1 MAFRT
6 ILAIDSLDGHAIL
19 AILTLDGDAVLAVDA
34 DTSFTI
40 LATDADAASSTRL
53 TIFSILAVY
62 SNLLGRHILIHED
75 RDVAI
80 FIDLRSQ
87 IISRVFMAPFLLSAL
102 NLHRATQLS
111 RVFGTRVSSEFQ
123 ALACQICSG
132 VFCNRLYIADVGCI
146 RLACFCDVTSSIF
159 FNATAYMGDLATV
172 DIDTAIIAK
181 INLGTGRYILAL
193 DLGGLLVTDGRDALQ
208 VFCQLDF
215 QLAIRRA
222 VDADVAFCQVA
233 LRTADDIESVVELLV
248 NDSRIIT
255 LELQTVFHGGNLVF
269 TGLVRI
275 DNTGQARSIHTIFTV
290 NTICSIIAV
299 LDGDIDRSTILAV
312 RPGRA
317 CQADMADTIF
327 TGNGDSIFAILAG
340 DTDFAV
346 STICTFRAG
355 NGDTIFARFTIFTIQ
370 ATDGD
375 TVGAVQANMA
385 IPAVDADLAIFTVF
399 ARLADTD
406 VLGQL
411 QIIRNLAIFIRGF
424 MEQDVLASIDVF
436 FRLFILTFTSW
447 RIAFY
452 SQCCMRSAG
461 FISFCT
467 IGFDLCIK
475 STQVLASRIV
485 CRDIIQCLASFCNRR
500 IIVVQRL
507 ARYQLVGSRSIR
519 SSSGRACSEWIC
531 TKSLTPGIFVLFLL
545 LWRCICFCNGFSI
558 IADGVGLQISAN
570 VGCIRFGIRF
580 QLFHDHCIMGINA
593 VSSFDETIIVG
604 RLIYCIFCSNRI
616 LSVIVPRP
624 ICID

>member
-1 MAFRT
+1 MRSAGIFSFCIDVIIDLLQITKVSCILQSIAGCCSNRSIFTFCILST
-6 ILAIDSLDGHAIL
+6 IES
-19 AILTLDGDAVLAVDA
+19 TLDVRDLV
-34 DTSFTI
+34 T
-40 LATDADAASSTRL
+40 TDIDITASDSSRA
-53 TIFSILAVY
+53 ISAKG
-62 SNLLGRHILIHED
+62 NLSAGGHVF
-75 RDVAI
+75 VAI
-80 FIDLRSQ
+80 F
-87 IISRVFMAPFLLSAL
+87 SRCL
-102 NLHRATQLS
+102 
-111 RVFGTRVSSEFQ
+111 
-123 ALACQICSG
+123 
-132 VFCNRLYIADVGCI
+132 IA
-146 RLACFCDVTSSIF
+146 
-159 FNATAYMGDLATV
+159 
-172 DIDTAIIAK
+172 
-181 INLGTGRYILAL
+181 
-193 DLGGLLVTDGRDALQ
+193 DGRDALQ
-208 VFCQLDF
+208 VFCQLDL
-215 QLAIRRA
+215 QLTLIRA
-222 VDADVAFCQVA
+222 VDTDVAFRQVA
-233 LRTADDIESVVELLV
+233 LRTADDIESVVQFLS
-248 NDSRIIT
+248 NDLRCICLCIIASIFH
-255 LELQTVFHGGNLVF
+255 TVFHGSYLVF
-269 TGLVRI
+269 TGTI
-275 DNTGQARSIHTIFTV
+275 CINDTGQARSIHTIFTV
-290 NTICSIIAV
+290 DTICSIIAV

-485 CRDIIQCLASFCNRR
+485 CRHIIQFLASFCNRR

-519 SSSGRACSEWIC
+519 SSIGCACSKRFC
-531 TKSLTPGIFVLFLL
+531 TKSLAPVVFIVFLL
-545 LWRCICFCNGFSI
+545 VCCRIGFCNGFSI

-570 VGCIRFGIRF
+570 VRCVRFGIRF
-580 QLFHDHCIMGINA
+580 QLFHDHGIMGINA
-593 VSSFDETIIVG
+593 VIHF
-604 RLIYCIFCSNRI
+604 NK
-616 LSVIVPRP
+616 SVIFGGFVIRGR
-624 ICID
+624 IHNASSISTTYITLNLTRIIIIRTIFYL